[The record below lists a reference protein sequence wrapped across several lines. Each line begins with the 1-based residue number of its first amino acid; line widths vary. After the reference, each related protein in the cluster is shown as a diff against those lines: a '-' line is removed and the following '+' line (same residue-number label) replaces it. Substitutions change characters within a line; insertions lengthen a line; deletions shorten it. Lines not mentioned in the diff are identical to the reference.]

1 MKKAII
7 DVDDV
12 LALDAFLNALNDFN
26 KSNFKYEDVKGYYV
40 ESLIPEEKIASFRKF
55 MREIDIYKYAR
66 VAPYSKEVLMQ
77 MMLEGYD
84 IYPTSKYYSD
94 IDKIIIP
101 ELIPYKCEF
110 LQRNYPFI
118 PTKNYIFINDKLMM
132 DADLRIDDSISNL
145 GGNGIN
151 LLFSAYHNKNIENE
165 ELENKQILRVS
176 DWNDIGNKVLKKSIY
191 KN

>member
-7 DVDDV
+7 DLDDV

-26 KSNFKYEDVKGYYV
+26 NSNFTYDDVKGYYV
-40 ESLIPEEKIASFRKF
+40 ESLIKEEKIAEFRKF
-55 MREIDIYKYAR
+55 MRETNIYKYAR
-66 VAPYSKEVLMQ
+66 VAPNSKEVLMQ

-94 IDKIIIP
+94 IDQIIIP
-101 ELIPYKCEF
+101 ELLPYKCEF

-132 DADLRIDDSISNL
+132 DADLRIDDSINNL
-145 GGNGIN
+145 NSEGIN
-151 LLFSAYHNKNIENE
+151 LLFSAYHNKNITSE
-165 ELENKQILRVS
+165 ELENKQILRVN
-176 DWNDIGNKVLKKSIY
+176 DWEDIGNKVLKKSIY
-191 KN
+191 KQ

>member
-7 DVDDV
+7 DIDDV
-12 LALDAFLNALNDFN
+12 LALDTFLNALNYFN
-26 KSNFKYEDVKGYYV
+26 ESNYNYDDIKGYYV
-40 ESLIPEEKIASFRKF
+40 ESLIEEEKIPAFRKF
-55 MREIDIYKYAR
+55 MRENNIYEFSN
-66 VAPYSKEVLMQ
+66 VAPSSKEILMQ

-101 ELIPYKCEF
+101 ELLPYKCEF
-110 LQRNYPFI
+110 LQRNYHFI
-118 PTKNYIFINDKLMM
+118 PTKNYIFINDKLML

-151 LLFSAYHNKNIENE
+151 LLFSAYHNKNIETE
-165 ELENKQILRVS
+165 ELENKQILRVN
-176 DWNDIGNKVLKKSIY
+176 DWEDIGNKVLKKSIY
-191 KN
+191 KQ

>member
-7 DVDDV
+7 DIDDV
-12 LALDAFLNALNDFN
+12 LALDTFLNALNYFN

-40 ESLIPEEKIASFRKF
+40 ESLIPEEKITEFRKF
-55 MREIDIYKYAR
+55 MRETNIYKYAR
-66 VAPYSKEVLMQ
+66 IAPNSYEVLMQ

-84 IYPTSKYYSD
+84 IYLTSKFYSD

-101 ELIPYKCEF
+101 ELLPYKCEF

-118 PTKNYIFINDKLMM
+118 PTKNYIFINDKLML
-132 DADLRIDDSISNL
+132 DVDLRIDDSISNL

-151 LLFSAYHNKNIENE
+151 LLFSAYHNKNIEKE
-165 ELENKQILRVS
+165 ELENKQILRVN
-176 DWNDIGNKVLKKSIY
+176 DWEDIGNKVLKKSIY
-191 KN
+191 KQ

>member
-26 KSNFKYEDVKGYYV
+26 KSNFKYEDIKGYYV
-40 ESLIPEEKIASFRKF
+40 ESLIEEEKITAFRKF

-66 VAPYSKEVLMQ
+66 VAPLSKEVLMQ

-94 IDKIIIP
+94 IDNTLMSY
-101 ELIPYKCEF
+101 LIPYKCEF
-110 LQRNYPFI
+110 LQKNYPFI
-118 PTKNYIFINDKLMM
+118 PIKNYTFINDKLML
-132 DADLRIDDSISNL
+132 DADLRIDDSINNL
-145 GGNGIN
+145 GGNGIK